1 MNETEQLVT
10 KDFLK
15 GELQQVRTEIQQ
27 LRGDLFQQLRAD
39 QRWTVALIIGVYAT
53 NIAILLAILFKSH

>member
-1 MNETEQLVT
+1 MNETEQQLVT

-15 GELQQVRTEIQQ
+15 GELQQ
-27 LRGDLFQQLRAD
+27 LRAELFEQLQVN

-53 NIAILLAILFKSH
+53 NIATLLAILFKSH

>member
-15 GELQQVRTEIQQ
+15 GELQQLKVELLEQSQ
-27 LRGDLFQQLRAD
+27 AN
-39 QRWTVALIIGVYAT
+39 QRWIVALIIGVYAT
-53 NIAILLAILFKSH
+53 NIATLLAILAILFKSH

>member
-15 GELQQVRTEIQQ
+15 GELQQ
-27 LRGDLFQQLRAD
+27 LRGDLLQQLRAD
-39 QRWTVALIIGVYAT
+39 QRWLIGLIIGVYAT
-53 NIAILLAILFKSH
+53 NIAILLAIVFKS